1 MTAIRP
7 GTGVDLGRGVTM
19 PMVGFG
25 TWRLRGQQAYE
36 AIRFALETG
45 YRHIDT
51 ATMYRNETEVGRAVH
66 DSGLDRHDVFITTKL
81 ASINAGRQHHTLDA
95 SLRALGTDYI
105 DLWLIHWPPRGSA
118 SVPVWEQFL
127 AVRNAGLARA
137 VGVSN
142 YSPAQIDELIRT
154 SGEGPPINQIPWS
167 LPQYDP
173 KLLAAMRE
181 RRVVGWEGYSSLKGT
196 NLRDRTL
203 VQVAEKHS
211 VTPAQV
217 VLRWHLRR
225 GIPVIPK
232 SAAQSGTYRGQHCAV
247 RLLAERR
254 RDGPPGRPVP
264 PVALLRPA
272 RRAHYAQ
279 LASCGRSVI
288 WRAWGKRVCLSPAA
302 RPGPPGGLAAGHLG
316 GNPRRH
322 GRRQGTTKGAAA
334 RRRRSS
340 GGSK

>member
-1 MTAIRP
+1 MTDIRL
-7 GTGVDLGRGVTM
+7 GVGVDLGRGVAI

-81 ASINAGRQHHTLDA
+81 PPENAGRERATLDA
-95 SLRALGTDYI
+95 SLRALGTDYV
-105 DLWLIHWPPRGSA
+105 DLWLIHWPPRGAA
-118 SVPVWEQFL
+118 SLRAWEQFL
-127 AVRNAGLARA
+127 AVRNGGLARA

-154 SGEGPPINQIPWS
+154 SAEGPPINQIPWS

-173 KLLAAMRE
+173 KLLAAMQE
-181 RRVVGWEGYSSLKGT
+181 LGVTVEGYSSLKGT
-196 NLRDRTL
+196 NLRDQTL
-203 VQVAEKHS
+203 VQVAEQHS

-217 VLRWHLRR
+217 VLRWHLQH

-232 SAAQSGTYRGQHCAV
+232 SADPERIAANIALFDFSLSDDEMA
-247 RLLAERR
+247 RLDALSRR
-254 RDGPPGRPVP
+254 
-264 PVALLRPA
+264 
-272 RRAHYAQ
+272 
-279 LASCGRSVI
+279 
-288 WRAWGKRVCLSPAA
+288 
-302 RPGPPGGLAAGHLG
+302 
-316 GNPRRH
+316 
-322 GRRQGTTKGAAA
+322 
-334 RRRRSS
+334 
-340 GGSK
+340 